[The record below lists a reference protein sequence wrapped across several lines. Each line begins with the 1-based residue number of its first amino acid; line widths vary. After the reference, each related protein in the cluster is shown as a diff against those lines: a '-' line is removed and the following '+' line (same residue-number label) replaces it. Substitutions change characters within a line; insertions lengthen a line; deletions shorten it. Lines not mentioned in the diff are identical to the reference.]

1 MTKTALD
8 LTEDERDT
16 YHLAYPPQ
24 SGERVT
30 PPEIDMRTC
39 EQPGIEGSSTSN
51 EGMAN
56 YELRIRELR
65 IANCEFGN

>member
-24 SGERVT
+24 SGEPVT

-39 EQPGIEGSSTSN
+39 EQ
-51 EGMAN
+51 
-56 YELRIRELR
+56 RELR
-65 IANCEFGN
+65 IANCEFWNEGIGREAKARG